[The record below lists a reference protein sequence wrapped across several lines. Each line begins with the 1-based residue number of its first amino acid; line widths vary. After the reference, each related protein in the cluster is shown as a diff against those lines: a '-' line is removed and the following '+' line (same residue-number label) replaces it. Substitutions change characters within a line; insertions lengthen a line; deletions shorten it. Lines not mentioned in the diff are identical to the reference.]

1 MKRLIMLFLFL
12 GFIKNLQMY
21 KSMSYNVK
29 LLPQT
34 QFIKLNFEE
43 WTGFTG
49 QWVKMDRISGWQDL
63 RDCFL

>member
-12 GFIKNLQMY
+12 G
-21 KSMSYNVK
+21 
-29 LLPQT
+29 
-34 QFIKLNFEE
+34 FIKLNFEE